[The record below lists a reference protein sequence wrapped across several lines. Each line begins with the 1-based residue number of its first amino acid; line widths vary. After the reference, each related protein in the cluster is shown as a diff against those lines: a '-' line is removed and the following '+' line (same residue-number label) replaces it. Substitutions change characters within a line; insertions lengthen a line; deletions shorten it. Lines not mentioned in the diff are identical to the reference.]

1 MNGPDFD
8 YDRVATQGTQ
18 EEEEG
23 VIKELTG
30 KIAAQVEQEE
40 RVARQE
46 RMIADLTEQ
55 VSNRKEHNENL
66 VKELTNIIKKLQK
79 EKDNAKRVRLG
90 SSEETSKSNS
100 QKLDAQGGDQA
111 GASVV
116 DDTVEALMAGIED
129 SGKPP
134 EDKGYGENNREGK
147 SDDKSVDDESGDGS
161 IEEEEAEKKLGKED
175 GKVDN
180 TPGIPDGE
188 VEGGEGL
195 QGNALDLSLS
205 ALATTAELEQQVSH
219 ISAIK
224 NPGMVSFS
232 DSTLGPDHQSLG
244 GLSQADMFSDLV
256 PKPPPLPGT
265 NAITQNKPEKT
276 RVARVSLTSTQVGS

>member
-8 YDRVATQGTQ
+8 YDRVATQRTQ

-40 RVARQE
+40 GVARQE

-55 VSNRKEHNENL
+55 VSIRKEYNENL

-79 EKDNAKRVRLG
+79 EKDNAKRVKLG
-90 SSEETSKSNS
+90 NS

-116 DDTVEALMAGIED
+116 DDTVEAIMAGIED

-134 EDKGYGENNREGK
+134 EDKGDGENSREEK
-147 SDDKSVDDESGDGS
+147 SDDKSDDDESGDGNT
-161 IEEEEAEKKLGKED
+161 EEEEAEKELGKED

-205 ALATTAELEQQVSH
+205 ALVTPAELEQQVSH

-244 GLSQADMFSDLV
+244 G
-256 PKPPPLPGT
+256 
-265 NAITQNKPEKT
+265 
-276 RVARVSLTSTQVGS
+276 

>member
-8 YDRVATQGTQ
+8 YDRVATQRTQ

-30 KIAAQVEQEE
+30 KIAAQEEQEE

-55 VSNRKEHNENL
+55 VSNRKEHNEDL
-66 VKELTNIIKKLQK
+66 VKELTNKIKKLQK

-116 DDTVEALMAGIED
+116 DDTVEAIIAGIED

-134 EDKGYGENNREGK
+134 EDKGDGENNREGK

-161 IEEEEAEKKLGKED
+161 TEEEEAEKELGKED

-205 ALATTAELEQQVSH
+205 ALVTPAELEQQVSH

-244 GLSQADMFSDLV
+244 GAES
-256 PKPPPLPGT
+256 G
-265 NAITQNKPEKT
+265 
-276 RVARVSLTSTQVGS
+276 